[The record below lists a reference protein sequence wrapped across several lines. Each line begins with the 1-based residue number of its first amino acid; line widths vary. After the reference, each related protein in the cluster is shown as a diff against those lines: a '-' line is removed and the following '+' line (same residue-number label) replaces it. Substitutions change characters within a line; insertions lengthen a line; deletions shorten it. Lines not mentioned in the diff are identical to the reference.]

1 MVFVLLV
8 VRAMTIHLCLV
19 ACCLVACTIIVPPV
33 PDAQPLA
40 RVEASWDAADCGEPH
55 RVVLELEDKAGVP
68 LSIAVACEVGV
79 ASLDVMH
86 WGVYLGRI
94 YAQTMDG
101 DVRDEE
107 KLRVDVDAPVVQVA
121 VDTPR

>member
-1 MVFVLLV
+1 M
-8 VRAMTIHLCLV
+8 
-19 ACCLVACTIIVPPV
+19 

-40 RVEASWDAADCGEPH
+40 RVEASWDAADCGESH
-55 RVVLELEDKAGVP
+55 RVVLELEDKAGAP
-68 LSIAVACEVGV
+68 SSIAVECETGV
-79 ASLDVMH
+79 AELDIRH

-94 YAQTMDG
+94 YAQTVEDN
-101 DVRDEE
+101 VRDEQ